1 MTYDLVVIG
10 SGPGGYVCAIRAAQL
25 GLKTAILEKDATY
38 GGTCLN
44 VGCIPS
50 KALLH
55 ASHMFEEAGHGLA
68 PLGVIV
74 DAPKLDLPAMMKHK
88 ADTVGANVNGVAFLL
103 KKNKVDAF
111 RGVGR
116 LAGAGKVEVTGPD
129 GAVQTIEAKNI
140 VIATGSAVAPLRDAA
155 GAEIPIDEKVVVSS
169 TGALALE
176 KVPQKLV
183 VIGAG
188 VIGLELGSVWRR
200 LGAKVTAIEYL
211 DRVLPGFDLE
221 IAARFQKI
229 LEKQGF
235 AFRLSSKV
243 TGVTRED
250 AGAVVSYSS
259 VDGAA
264 SDKITADV
272 VLIATGRIP
281 YTQGL
286 GLEEA
291 GVALERGRVV
301 IDEHFATNVPGV
313 YAIGDVVRGPMLAH
327 KAEDEGVAVAEILA
341 GQAGHVNYDVIPGV
355 VYTSPEVASVGM
367 TEEEARAKGL
377 DLAIGKF
384 PFSANGRARSMRE
397 TEGFVK
403 FIADARTDRVLGVH
417 ILGAGA
423 GELIAEAAVLM
434 EFSGSSEDLARTC
447 HAHPTLSEAMKEAAL
462 AVAKRAIHI

>member
-1 MTYDLVVIG
+1 MTYDLIVIG

-25 GLKTAILEKDATY
+25 GLKTAVVEKDATY

-55 ASHMFEEAGHGLA
+55 ASHMFDEAAHGLA
-68 PLGVIV
+68 PLGVVV
-74 DAPKLDLPAMMKHK
+74 DPPRLDLAAMMKHK
-88 ADTVGANVNGVAFLL
+88 TDTVGANVNGVAFLF
-103 KKNKVDAF
+103 KKNKIDGF
-111 RGVGR
+111 RGLGR
-116 LAGAGKVEVTGPD
+116 IDGAGKVSVTGPD
-129 GAVQTIEAKNI
+129 GAVQTLETRNI
-140 VIATGSAVAPLRDAA
+140 VIATGSAVAPLRDAS
-155 GAEIPIDEKVVVSS
+155 GAEIPVDEKTVVSS

-176 KVPQKLV
+176 KVPQRLV

-200 LGAKVTAIEYL
+200 LGAQVTAIEYL

-221 IAARFQKI
+221 VATRFQKL

-235 AFRLSSKV
+235 VFKLSSKV
-243 TGVTRED
+243 TGVTREGD
-250 AGAVVSYSS
+250 GVSVSYSS
-259 VDGAA
+259 VDGST
-264 SDKITADV
+264 SDKISADV
-272 VLIATGRIP
+272 ALIATGRIP

-291 GVALERGRVV
+291 GVAMERGRIV
-301 IDEHFATNVPGV
+301 IDDHFATNVPGV

-327 KAEDEGVAVAEILA
+327 KAEDEGVAVAELIA
-341 GQAGHVNYDVIPGV
+341 GEAGHVNYNVIPGV
-355 VYTSPEVASVGM
+355 VYTMPEVASIGI
-367 TEEEARAKGL
+367 TEDEAKARGL
-377 DLAIGKF
+377 TVAIGKF
-384 PFSANGRARSMRE
+384 PFSANGRARAMRE
-397 TEGFVK
+397 TDGFVK
-403 FIADARTDRVLGVH
+403 IIADAATDRVLGVH

-447 HAHPTLSEAMKEAAL
+447 HAHPTMSEAMKEAAL
-462 AVAKRAIHI
+462 AVLKRPIHI